1 VNALVFLG
9 PTLPRHEAAA
19 VLDATFLPPARQG
32 DVYRAVHTH
41 RPRAIGL
48 IDGVFLD
55 VPAVW
60 HREILWALSEGT
72 HVFGAASMGALRA
85 AELAPFG
92 MRGVGTIYE
101 AFRAGHWTG
110 DVTAFEDDDEVA
122 VIHAPTDAGGAA
134 LSDAMVDLRASLA
147 AAQAA
152 GVIDSDGRDALVT
165 AMKSLHFP
173 VRSFARLH
181 HEAHLILNQPAATRL
196 TDWLTQHRVAQKRLD
211 AIAML
216 EQLACLLAND
226 PPPFRAPFRF
236 ERALVW
242 EQFVRTATPPD
253 ETGDLVLEELRLDPP
268 ARLAAE
274 RAVLG
279 RLVTPIE
286 PPDIAA
292 TLDRFRT
299 RQGLGS
305 RAELDAW
312 LQRNALGPAALERLL
327 QREAALDAATLQG
340 GAELP
345 GAILEHLRLAGQF
358 APLLDRAR
366 AKQRALTARTTTPSA
381 GPAIAAALDW
391 YFTQRLGEPLPRS
404 IPAWAREQGWAND
417 QVFTQAVWRDYLFAE
432 ATR

>member
-1 VNALVFLG
+1 VNALIFLG
-9 PTLPRHEAAA
+9 PTLPFHEAAA

-60 HREILWALSEGT
+60 HREILWALNEGT

-101 AFRAGHWTG
+101 AFRTGHWPG
-110 DVTAFEDDDEVA
+110 DDTAFEDDDEVA
-122 VIHAPTDAGGAA
+122 VIHAPTEAGGAA

-152 GVIDSDGRDALVT
+152 GVIDSDGRNALVT

-173 VRSFARLH
+173 ARSFARLH
-181 HEAHLILNQPAATRL
+181 QEAHLILNQLAATRL
-196 TDWLTQHRVAQKRLD
+196 TDWLTLHRVAQKRLD
-211 AIAML
+211 AITML
-216 EQLACLLAND
+216 EQLAQLLAND
-226 PPPFRAPFRF
+226 PQLFRAPFRF

-242 EQFVRTATPPD
+242 EQFVRTAVPPD
-253 ETGDLVLEELRLDPP
+253 ETENLVLEELRLEPP

-274 RAVLG
+274 RAALG
-279 RLVTPIE
+279 RMVTPIA

-312 LQRNALGPAALERLL
+312 LRRNALGPAALERLL
-327 QREAALDAATLQG
+327 QREAAFDEAALHG
-340 GAELP
+340 GAELR

-366 AKQRALTARTTTPSA
+366 AKQRALTGRTTTPPA
-381 GPAIAAALDW
+381 GPAIAAGLDW